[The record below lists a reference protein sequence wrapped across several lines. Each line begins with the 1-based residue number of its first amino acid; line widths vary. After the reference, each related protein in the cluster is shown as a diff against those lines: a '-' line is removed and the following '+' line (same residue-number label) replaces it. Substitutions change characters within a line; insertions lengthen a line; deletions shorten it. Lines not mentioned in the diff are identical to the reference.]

1 MMQSSNRQSQFR
13 GSACVG
19 SFTEP
24 EAIISDMRAAALDPT
39 TEQVNGN

>member
-13 GSACVG
+13 GSVG